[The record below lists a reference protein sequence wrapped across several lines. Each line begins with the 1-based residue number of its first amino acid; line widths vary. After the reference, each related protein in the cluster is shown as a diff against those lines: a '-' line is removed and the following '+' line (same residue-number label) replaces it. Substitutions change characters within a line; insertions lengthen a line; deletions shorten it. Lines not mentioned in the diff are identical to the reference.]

1 MELGPD
7 TELDPAVD
15 PPSDPLADLQPGDD
29 RVSGDDRSLD
39 RGVAAK

>member
-7 TELDPAVD
+7 TELPDPAVD
-15 PPSDPLADLQPGDD
+15 PPSELADLQPGDD
-29 RVSGDDRSLD
+29 RVSGDDRSLE